1 MLVVDGRF
9 QKDGVTAF
17 RSKALLGSLHHHC
30 AYALTSKLGIDVDG
44 DDVSETALV
53 PLANQ
58 EAGYI
63 RRFPS
68 IGFGDD
74 GECAWR
80 FHVVFQLAL
89 GVCDAA
95 RKTLL
100 VKLPKQL
107 ELTCA
112 KISERDRHTLI

>member
-1 MLVVDGRF
+1 
-9 QKDGVTAF
+9 VTAF
-17 RSKALLGSLHHHC
+17 RSKALLGSLHHYC
-30 AYALTSKLGIDVDG
+30 ADALTSKLGIHING

-53 PLANQ
+53 PLANE
-58 EAGYI
+58 EAGNI

-68 IGFGDD
+68 IRFSDD
-74 GECAWR
+74 GESTRR

-107 ELTCA
+107 ELTGA
-112 KISERDRHTLI
+112 EISERDGHTLI